1 MGFSNAI
8 EGLRSVLSEKHT
20 AQGNGR
26 DMVIYSRIPTVD
38 IKDAEDT
45 FFKLQ
50 EKYRGYQAEL
60 NSMKHQIEVA
70 LQKDD
75 REKSQKEIEESKNYQ
90 AEVKALIAQISAYR
104 KDAIKAMQSLKIV
117 IPDSLKSVYETVSK
131 MGK

>member
-1 MGFSNAI
+1 
-8 EGLRSVLSEKHT
+8 
-20 AQGNGR
+20 
-26 DMVIYSRIPTVD
+26 MVIYSRIPTVD

-70 LQKDD
+70 LQEDD
-75 REKSQKEIEESKNYQ
+75 RAKSQKEIEESKNYQ